1 MNAIKI
7 LALALGL
14 TLTAGAVSSDDANAR
29 PRRDHDRW
37 GEVNRPTPV
46 RQAFAPV
53 RLVND
58 RHQWVSVFVDGRFVT
73 TIAPKSRARVDLRVG
88 YQTLTYKVG
97 NRNVFRTLAVNVRAH
112 GQNRVVIPNNRHD
125 YDRVG
130 WW

>member
-7 LALALGL
+7 VALALGL
-14 TLTAGAVSSDDANAR
+14 TLTAGALSSDDANAR

-37 GEVNRPTPV
+37 GEVYRPMPV
-46 RQAFAPV
+46 RQVFAPV

-73 TIAPKSRARVDLRVG
+73 TIAPKSRARVELPVG

-97 NRNVFRTLAVNVRAH
+97 HRNVFRTLAVNVRPF
-112 GQNRVVIPNNRHD
+112 GQNRVVIPNHRHD

>member
-14 TLTAGAVSSDDANAR
+14 TLTAGAVSTDDANAR

-37 GEVNRPTPV
+37 GEVYRPTPV

-58 RHQWVSVFVDGRFVT
+58 RHQWVSVFADGRFVA

-97 NRNVFRTLAVNVRAH
+97 NRNVFRSLAVNVRPF
-112 GQNRVVIPNNRHD
+112 GQNRVVIPNHRND